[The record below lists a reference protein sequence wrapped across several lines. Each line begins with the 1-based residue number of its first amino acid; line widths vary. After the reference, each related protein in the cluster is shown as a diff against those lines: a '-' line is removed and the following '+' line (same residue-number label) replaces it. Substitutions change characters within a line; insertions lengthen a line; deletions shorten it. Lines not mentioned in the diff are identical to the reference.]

1 LAWAEARVTSELSFE
16 KIVEGQKVA
25 YVREIQGHLVFADIR
40 IKETITFYL
49 YRLPNE
55 AKAKERSS
63 KSFSLQDR
71 MSRQLDAKWRATFQ
85 RTV

>member
-1 LAWAEARVTSELSFE
+1 MSELSFE
-16 KIVEGQKVA
+16 KIAEDQNAA
-25 YVREIQGHLVFADIR
+25 YVREIQGCVVFADIR
-40 IKETITFYL
+40 TKETITFYL

-71 MSRQLDAKWRATFQ
+71 LRRELEAKWNALFQ
-85 RTV
+85 RTI